1 MREPSPFR
9 VAPGDV
15 GAPPHGTQSC
25 RVLANGPAALA
36 EITIVELGPLIAA
49 PSWAN
54 ARRIYG
60 RRAMIS

>member
-1 MREPSPFR
+1 
-9 VAPGDV
+9 
-15 GAPPHGTQSC
+15 
-25 RVLANGPAALA
+25 VLANGPAALA